1 MLNDVQARYVLAS
14 QNDSRRRE
22 VARPATNKQRLLTY
36 WAYMMLQ
43 TTLIDGQF
51 VPFLLA
57 ITLLSIS
64 PGVDTLL
71 VIRNTARGGVRD
83 GVVTSV
89 AICCGLFVHATISAL
104 GISFILL
111 QSAWAFHLLK
121 LAGAAYLIW
130 LGVASLSAARRGRA
144 LPVKSVL
151 QSASPVSIWQPVK
164 EGLLSN
170 VLNPKTVVFYM
181 AFLPQFIAPTD
192 PALLKSLWL
201 AGVHFVIAN
210 IWQISVVL
218 MVGGASKWLA
228 SPRFAQTLNA
238 ATGAVLIMFGVR
250 LALEQRPV

>member
-1 MLNDVQARYVLAS
+1 MTQIGF
-14 QNDSRRRE
+14 
-22 VARPATNKQRLLTY
+22 
-36 WAYMMLQ
+36 
-43 TTLIDGQF
+43 IDAQF
-51 VPFLLA
+51 VSFLVA

-83 GVVTSV
+83 GVATSI
-89 AICCGLFVHATISAL
+89 AICCGLFVHATVSAL
-104 GISFILL
+104 GISLILL
-111 QSAWAFHLLK
+111 QSAWAFNMLK
-121 LAGAAYLIW
+121 LVGAAYLIW
-130 LGVASLSAARRGRA
+130 LGISSLLAARRGTP
-144 LPVKSVL
+144 LPVRGVVTSG
-151 QSASPVSIWQPVK
+151 SPVPFWQPIK

-181 AFLPQFIAPTD
+181 AFLPQFISPSD

-228 SPRFAQTLNA
+228 SARFAQTLNA
-238 ATGAVLIMFGVR
+238 ATGVVLVVFGVR

>member
-1 MLNDVQARYVLAS
+1 MMQIGFI
-14 QNDSRRRE
+14 DS
-22 VARPATNKQRLLTY
+22 
-36 WAYMMLQ
+36 
-43 TTLIDGQF
+43 QF
-51 VPFLLA
+51 VSFLVA

-83 GVVTSV
+83 GVATSI

-104 GISFILL
+104 GISLILL
-111 QSAWAFHLLK
+111 QSAWAFHMLK
-121 LAGAAYLIW
+121 LVGAAYLIW
-130 LGVASLSAARRGRA
+130 LGVSSLLAARRGA
-144 LPVKSVL
+144 PLPVQGVMTSG
-151 QSASPVSIWQPVK
+151 SPVPFWQPIK

-181 AFLPQFIAPTD
+181 AFLPQFISPSD

-228 SPRFAQTLNA
+228 SARFAQTLNA
-238 ATGAVLIMFGVR
+238 ATGVVLVVFGVR
-250 LALEQRPV
+250 LALAQRPV

>member
-1 MLNDVQARYVLAS
+1 
-14 QNDSRRRE
+14 
-22 VARPATNKQRLLTY
+22 
-36 WAYMMLQ
+36 MMQ
-43 TTLIDGQF
+43 IGFIDAQF
-51 VPFLLA
+51 VSFLVA

-83 GVVTSV
+83 GVATSI

-104 GISFILL
+104 GISLILL
-111 QSAWAFHLLK
+111 QSAWAFHMLK
-121 LAGAAYLIW
+121 LVGAAYLIW
-130 LGVASLSAARRGRA
+130 LGVSSLLAARRGA
-144 LPVKSVL
+144 PLPVKGVMTSG
-151 QSASPVSIWQPVK
+151 SPVPFWQPIK
-164 EGLLSN
+164 EGVLSN

-181 AFLPQFIAPTD
+181 AFLPQFISPSD

-228 SPRFAQTLNA
+228 SARFAQTLNA
-238 ATGAVLIMFGVR
+238 ATGVVLVVFGVR
-250 LALEQRPV
+250 LALAQRPV

>member
-1 MLNDVQARYVLAS
+1 MMVQITFL
-14 QNDSRRRE
+14 
-22 VARPATNKQRLLTY
+22 
-36 WAYMMLQ
+36 
-43 TTLIDGQF
+43 DGQF
-51 VPFLLA
+51 ISFLIA

-83 GVVTSV
+83 GVVTSI

-104 GISFILL
+104 GISLILL

-130 LGVASLSAARRGRA
+130 LGVASLLAARRGTA
-144 LPVKSVL
+144 LPVQSVL
-151 QSASPVSIWQPVK
+151 QTASPVSIWQPVK

-228 SPRFAQTLNA
+228 SARFAQTLNA

>member
-1 MLNDVQARYVLAS
+1 MMELN
-14 QNDSRRRE
+14 
-22 VARPATNKQRLLTY
+22 
-36 WAYMMLQ
+36 
-43 TTLIDGQF
+43 LIDAQF
-51 VPFLLA
+51 IPFVVA

-71 VIRNTARGGVRD
+71 VIRNTARGGIRD
-83 GVVTSV
+83 GVATSV
-89 AICCGLFVHATISAL
+89 AICCGLFVDATVSAL

-111 QSAWAFHLLK
+111 QSAWAFNMLK

-130 LGVASLSAARRGRA
+130 LGITSLLAARQGTP
-144 LPVKSVL
+144 LPVKGVMKESM
-151 QSASPVSIWQPVK
+151 PVPLWQPIK

-170 VLNPKTVVFYM
+170 VLNPKTVIFYM

-228 SPRFAQTLNA
+228 SARFAQTLNA
-238 ATGAVLIMFGVR
+238 APGAVLVMFGLR
-250 LALEQRPV
+250 LALEPRPV